1 MKQTINEYQF
11 IQAFRDCGR
20 HEQFSRPGLVAL
32 FEYLEQLEQDCGTEI
47 ELDPIAICCDF
58 SEHDS
63 AIDCIEDHGY
73 GFRPDPHSDDEPEEQ
88 ARGYLRENTTLIEYD
103 EGVIIQS
110 F

>member
-20 HEQFSRPGLVAL
+20 GEQFSRPGLVAL
-32 FEYLEQLEQDCGTEI
+32 FEYLEDYEDSCGEEL

-63 AIDCIEDHGY
+63 ALDCIEDHGY
-73 GFRPDPHSDDEPEEQ
+73 DFQPDPDSADEPEEQ
-88 ARGYLRENTTLIEYD
+88 AREYLRENTTLIEYD
-103 EGVIIQS
+103 EGIIIQS